1 MVPLEDLPDVPE
13 DLITRPDG
21 SPGNLM
27 AYAPK
32 APVVPYVPPRE
43 SPIMMALATR
53 PKPWRM
59 VNVPKDQETTGTP
72 AGTEDAAPPAL
83 PLPEPEPPVRSRVDM
98 REKMFTGDALARF
111 AATRLDPSVPL
122 EPMVFESNVAE
133 VELELISTG
142 GDPSA
147 EADRA
152 AMMAAHPE
160 GKPIVTYR
168 YGMKQ
173 PSDPLFPNGKDDPP
187 PDD

>member
-1 MVPLEDLPDVPE
+1 
-13 DLITRPDG
+13 
-21 SPGNLM
+21 
-27 AYAPK
+27 
-32 APVVPYVPPRE
+32 
-43 SPIMMALATR
+43 MMALATR

-59 VNVPKDQETTGTP
+59 VNVPKDQAPVEV
-72 AGTEDAAPPAL
+72 AAVPVVAL
-83 PLPEPEPPVRSRVDM
+83 QEPEPPARSRVDM

-173 PSDPLFPNGKDDPP
+173 SSDPPLPNGKDDPP
-187 PDD
+187 PDE